1 MARRT
6 SMGGGA
12 RPRVRRAVLT
22 GLVTMLLAACAATTS
37 PTPPDAARSLAVPR
51 DVTITTSRQA
61 AQPLSRHAAARI
73 PDESRSSAD
82 RQQDPAPAA
91 TDPIWVRVHKMTLP
105 NKVRQL
111 MVPSFSGTQVPTG
124 LIDGLHPGGLIYFSE
139 NLTSQAQAQ
148 ALTTQI
154 QREAQSV
161 TYPLLVMT
169 DQEGGPVTR
178 IPGTA
183 GVPGGA
189 QFHGDSVRAR
199 STALQ
204 TGRLM
209 SRLHINTDLASVS
222 DVNTAGS
229 GGVIGDRSFGSTP
242 EVVSRLVTA
251 QVCGYHGGGVAT
263 TAKHFPGHGST
274 STDSHLRTAVI
285 KESAATWSAT
295 DLPPFAAAVRNHVDM
310 ILVGHLAFPA
320 LDPSG
325 RPATISAK
333 LNRDLIRGR
342 LGYQG
347 VVISD
352 ALNMGGITSWGPPG
366 QIAVQ
371 AIRAGTDMLLMPPQP
386 SVAVQAVIAAVV
398 DGRISRAGLDLHVYR
413 VLKMKQTLGL
423 LVPPKSLPHCG
434 S

>member
-1 MARRT
+1 
-6 SMGGGA
+6 
-12 RPRVRRAVLT
+12 VLT
-22 GLVTMLLAACAATTS
+22 GLVPVLLAACAATTS
-37 PTPPDAARSLAVPR
+37 PTRLDAARAPAPVPS
-51 DVTITTSRQA
+51 DGTATSGRPSA
-61 AQPLSRHAAARI
+61 PPLSPNAAALV
-73 PDESRSSAD
+73 PGGSSAGS
-82 RQQDPAPAA
+82 QQGVQPAA
-91 TDPIWVRVHKMTLP
+91 SDPIWVRVNKMTLT

-124 LIDGLHPGGLIYFSE
+124 LIDGLHPGGLIYFSG
-139 NLTSQAQAQ
+139 NLTSQAQAES
-148 ALTTQI
+148 LTTQI
-154 QREAQSV
+154 QQVARSV

-178 IPGTA
+178 IPGTE
-183 GVPGGA
+183 GTLGGA
-189 QFHGDSVRAR
+189 QFHGDAVQAR

-209 SRLHINTDLASVS
+209 SRLRINTNLAPVS

-251 QVCGYHGGGVAT
+251 QVCGYHDGGVAT

-274 STDSHLRTAVI
+274 STDSHLSTAVI

-295 DLPPFAAAVRNHVDM
+295 DLPPFAAAVRNHTDM

-325 RPATISAK
+325 RPATISSK
-333 LNRDLIRGR
+333 LNRNLIRDR

-352 ALNMGGITSWGPPG
+352 ALNMGGITSWGSPG
-366 QIAVQ
+366 QIAVR
-371 AIRAGTDMLLMPPQP
+371 AIQAGTDMLLMPPQP
-386 SVAVQAVIAAVV
+386 SVAVQAVISAVE
-398 DGRISRAGLDLHVYR
+398 DGRIRASRLDLHVYR
-413 VLKMKQTLGL
+413 VLKLKQTLGL
-423 LVPPKSLPHCG
+423 LIPPKSLARCG